1 MKMNQVGYCIID
13 IMNCGVNLN
22 ISLKNLVLMVNM
34 NVFKLLWLMRMRKV
48 LHTKSFRQS
57 EVNSSML
64 FLLMQ
69 EHLD

>member
-48 LHTKSFRQS
+48 LHTKLFRQS